1 MNEETTDGNP
11 WLTYLWMSPKMGF
24 LNVCASDMFV
34 IQRACRGDI
43 LRDSVT
49 SQAVVAE
56 GKTMFVW
63 VKRGGGDGT
72 NIQNRKKYFF
82 KWT

>member
-1 MNEETTDGNP
+1 
-11 WLTYLWMSPKMGF
+11 MGF

-63 VKRGGGDGT
+63 GSEGEEMEQTYKTERSIFLNGLSKQLQYGNLPEPRG
-72 NIQNRKKYFF
+72 
-82 KWT
+82 